1 MKNLFYVLTL
11 LFSLSSFALAN
22 KCELSLEADGMMQYS
37 TNEITIGSDCAEFKI
52 NLKNTGTLDV
62 ALAGHN
68 IVISKKS
75 DFDSLTA
82 TVDPSVGLDEG
93 YVFVRYN
100 KAPEISMHQN

>member
-75 DFDSLTA
+75 DF
-82 TVDPSVGLDEG
+82 
-93 YVFVRYN
+93 FFF
-100 KAPEISMHQN
+100 K